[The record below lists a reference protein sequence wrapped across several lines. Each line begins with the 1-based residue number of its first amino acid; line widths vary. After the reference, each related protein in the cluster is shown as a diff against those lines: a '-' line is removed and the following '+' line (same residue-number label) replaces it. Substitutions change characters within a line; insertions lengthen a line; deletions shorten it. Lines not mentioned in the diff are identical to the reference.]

1 MTTQK
6 QSDHLTYRY
15 SHHKQGSSHT
25 SAVLNLINAI
35 DYKGEHCY
43 QCGHTWKETGELH
56 YKHCKFYVSP
66 HLIHENT
73 H

>member
-1 MTTQK
+1 MRTNIHSDQ
-6 QSDHLTYRY
+6 QSHRHP
-15 SHHKQGSSHT
+15 HHKQGSYST
-25 SAVLNLINAI
+25 SAISNLLNAI

-43 QCGHTWKETGELH
+43 QCGHTWKETGEMH
-56 YKHCKFYVSP
+56 FKHCKFYVSA